1 MQTNQQNTKN
11 DPVSKLIFELSK
23 LPGIGEKTAS
33 RLAYHILKQDESYSR
48 NLAEALLTA
57 KQKIVLCSRCF
68 TFTDSDLCRICANPE
83 RDHSL
88 ICIVERP
95 SDVFSVEQTGVFKG
109 IYHVL
114 HGVLSPLDGIGPD
127 ELKIREL
134 IDRIGRTEH
143 AGQSLQAEEP
153 VSGPAIREMI
163 VATNPSVEGEA
174 TALYLA
180 RLVKPFGV
188 KLTKLAHG
196 IPVGGMLEY
205 TDRQT
210 IGKALENRT
219 EMTS

>member
-1 MQTNQQNTKN
+1 MLKESSKH
-11 DPVSKLIFELSK
+11 DPVTRLIFELSK

-48 NLAEALLTA
+48 NLADALLNA
-57 KQKIVLCSRCF
+57 KQKIILCEQCF
-68 TFTDSDLCRICANPE
+68 TFTDISPCRTCANTE
-83 RDHSL
+83 RDRSV

-95 SDVFSVEQTGVFKG
+95 SDVFSIEHASVFKG

-114 HGVLSPLDGIGPD
+114 HGVLSPLDGVGPD

-134 IDRIGRTEH
+134 IGR
-143 AGQSLQAEEP
+143 L
-153 VSGPAIREMI
+153 GPNSQVREMI

-174 TALYLA
+174 TALYIS

-210 IGKALENRT
+210 IGKALENR
-219 EMTS
+219 MVMNS

>member
-1 MQTNQQNTKN
+1 MPKH

-23 LPGIGEKTAS
+23 LPGIGEKTAT

-48 NLAEALLTA
+48 HLSDALLNA
-57 KQKIVLCSRCF
+57 KQKIVLCHQCF
-68 TFTDSDLCRICANPE
+68 TFTDTDTCRICADTQ
-83 RDHSL
+83 RDHLL
-88 ICIVERP
+88 ICAVERP
-95 SDVFSVEQTGVFKG
+95 SDVYSIEQSGAFKG

-134 IDRIGRTEH
+134 LTRVS
-143 AGQSLQAEEP
+143 AGN
-153 VSGPAIREMI
+153 VRELI

-174 TALYLA
+174 TALYLS

-188 KLTKLAHG
+188 KMTKLAHG

-210 IGKALENRT
+210 IGKALENR
-219 EMTS
+219 MVMSS